1 MWFCV
6 DSGAFVSPGPEGGR
20 SVPDKPAL
28 LSSGLLPVSLG
39 VRRPA
44 SLGQVQGGQFAAHAV
59 ADASALCVPQQSA
72 AADREP
78 AHTQSSDEGQR
89 YPGTPRVP

>member
-1 MWFCV
+1 M
-6 DSGAFVSPGPEGGR
+6 SPGPESGR
-20 SVPDKPAL
+20 SVSDKPAL
-28 LSSGLLPVSLG
+28 LSSGLLPIPPG

-59 ADASALCVPQQSA
+59 ADASALRVPQQSA
-72 AADREP
+72 TADRKP

-89 YPGTPRVP
+89 YPGTPRVL